1 MNGTQTIKIAPG
13 TQPNTQIRLAG
24 QGLPSVNHYGKG
36 DLIVNVGVYVPE
48 KLDDEEK
55 KLITELKSHKNIN
68 PTPSLFDKFRQKV
81 RSMFS

>member
-1 MNGTQTIKIAPG
+1 LKIAPG

-24 QGLPSVNHYGKG
+24 MGLPSVNGYGKG
-36 DLIVNVGVYVPE
+36 DMIVNIGVYVPE

-55 KLITELKSHKNIN
+55 KLITELKEHKNIR
-68 PTPSLFDKFRQKV
+68 PTESLFDKFRQKV